1 MKKRGKKAGR
11 KRFLAG
17 FLSLCMVLT
26 MILVQAKAAEAD
38 TQSDES
44 NTASVCELTENNGE
58 YYDSQHVKYTL
69 STDGS
74 NTATVAGYD
83 KNEINDTKYT
93 DENVKAG
100 EGWEITIPAKVSFEG
115 TEYGVTTVGSMAF
128 DECTQMTK
136 VKFSDD

>member
-11 KRFLAG
+11 KRFLTG
-17 FLSLCMVLT
+17 LLSLCMVLT
-26 MILVQAKAAEAD
+26 MIPVQAKAAEAG
-38 TQSDES
+38 TQS
-44 NTASVCELTENNGE
+44 
-58 YYDSQHVKYTL
+58 
-69 STDGS
+69 DGS